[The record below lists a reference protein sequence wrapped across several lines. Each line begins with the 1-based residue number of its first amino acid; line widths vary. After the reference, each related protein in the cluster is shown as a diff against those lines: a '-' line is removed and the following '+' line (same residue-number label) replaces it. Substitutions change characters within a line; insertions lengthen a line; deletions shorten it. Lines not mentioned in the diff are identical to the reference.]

1 MAQIKTKEEIEN
13 IKKACRET
21 DAIFKNIL
29 KFLKPNTSPRPGL
42 GLGVT
47 EIELRDFI
55 LGEIKRRGLKPS
67 FPPIVTSGKN
77 AGSDIHPQPTDKKLS
92 GFVIIDLGVKVNGY
106 CSDMTRTI
114 FVGTPSVEQK
124 KVYDLVLK
132 SEEMGINE
140 VKSGVYAYRID
151 EVCRKNLGRYAK
163 YFIHMTG
170 HGVGKLIHENPKLYF
185 KITKPILAE
194 SMVITVE
201 PGIYIKNKL
210 GIRIED
216 TILVTKKGSV
226 ILTKSSKNLIII

>member
-29 KFLKPNTSPRPGL
+29 KFLKIQKPGFGQ
-42 GLGVT
+42 GLT
-47 EIELRDFI
+47 EVELRDFI
-55 LGEIKRRGLKPS
+55 LGEIKKKGLKPS

-77 AGSDIHPQPTDKKLS
+77 AGNDIHPKPTDKKLS

-114 FVGTPSVEQK
+114 FVGTPSDEQK
-124 KVYDLVLK
+124 KIYDLVLE
-132 SEEMGINE
+132 SEEAGIRE
-140 VKSGVYAYRID
+140 VNSGVHAYKID
-151 EVCRKNLGRYAK
+151 EVCRKALGKYTK

-170 HGVGKLIHENPKLYF
+170 HGVGRLIHEQPRIYH
-185 KITKPILAE
+185 KITKPILRDG
-194 SMVITVE
+194 MVVTVE

-216 TILVTKKGSV
+216 TILVTQKGSV
-226 ILTKSSKNLIII
+226 VLTKSPKDLIII

>member
-29 KFLKPNTSPRPGL
+29 KFLKKNKN
-42 GLGVT
+42 VT
-47 EIELRDFI
+47 EIDLQKFI
-55 LGEIKRRGLKPS
+55 LSEIKSRGLRPS

-77 AGSDIHPQPTDKKLS
+77 AGNDIHPKPTDKKLS
-92 GFVIIDLGVKVNGY
+92 GFVIIDMGVKVNGY

-114 FVGTPSVEQK
+114 FVGTPTLEQK
-124 KVYDLVLK
+124 KIYDLVLQ
-132 SEEMGINE
+132 SEMAGIRE
-140 VKSGVYAYRID
+140 VKSGVHTYKID
-151 EVCRKNLGRYAK
+151 EVCRKSLDRYVK

-170 HGVGKLIHENPKLYF
+170 HGVGKLIHENPKIYF
-185 KITKPILAE
+185 KLTKPLLAE
-194 SMVITVE
+194 NMIITVE
-201 PGIYIKNKL
+201 PGVYIKNKL

-226 ILTKSSKNLIII
+226 ILTKSDKSLIVI

>member
-1 MAQIKTKEEIEN
+1 MAQVKTKEEIEN
-13 IKKACRET
+13 IKKACLET

-29 KFLKPNTSPRPGL
+29 KFLKSNTSPRTGL
-42 GLGVT
+42 GLEVK
-47 EIELRDFI
+47 EVELRDFI

-77 AGSDIHPQPTDKKLS
+77 AGNDIHPKPTDKKLS

-114 FVGTPSVEQK
+114 FVGNPNDEQRK
-124 KVYDLVLK
+124 IYDLVLE
-132 SEEMGINE
+132 SEMSGIRE
-140 VKSGVYAYRID
+140 VKSGVHAYRVD
-151 EVCRKNLGRYAK
+151 EVCRKALGRYAK

-170 HGVGKLIHENPKLYF
+170 HGVGKLIHENPKIYF

-194 SMVITVE
+194 GMVITVE

-226 ILTKSSKNLIII
+226 ILTKSSKNLITI

>member
-29 KFLKPNTSPRPGL
+29 KSLKSSTGPKQGL
-42 GLGVT
+42 GLS

-55 LGEIKRRGLKPS
+55 LREIKRRGLKPS

-77 AGSDIHPQPTDKKLS
+77 AGNDIHPKPTDKKLS

-106 CSDMTRTI
+106 CSDMTRTV
-114 FVGTPSVEQK
+114 FVGTPTIEQK
-124 KVYDLVLK
+124 KIYDLVLQ
-132 SEEMGINE
+132 SEMAGIRE
-140 VKSGVYAYRID
+140 VKSGVHTYKID
-151 EVCRKNLGRYAK
+151 EVCRKHLGRYAK

-170 HGVGKLIHENPKLYF
+170 HGVGKLIHENPKIYF
-185 KITKPILAE
+185 KLTKPVLAE
-194 SMVITVE
+194 GMVITVE
-201 PGIYIKNKL
+201 PGVYIKNKL

-216 TILVTKKGSV
+216 TILVNKKGSV
-226 ILTKSSKNLIII
+226 ILTKSDKSLIII